1 MGPSGI
7 GQLNSSLCIM
17 SALQLVDDQF
27 GLLSN
32 LSCIGE
38 RESCVLYPWIGGG
51 GLFPLPTRT
60 STPPQSLSGFKNSEE
75 QPFLGRQDP
84 KAEVL
89 WDGEQ
94 DRRLANKV

>member
-1 MGPSGI
+1 MTSSG
-7 GQLNSSLCIM
+7 SSQIYL
-17 SALQLVDDQF
+17 ALERGKAVFSTL
-27 GLLSN
+27 GL
-32 LSCIGE
+32 
-38 RESCVLYPWIGGG
+38 GGG
-51 GLFPLPTRT
+51 FSFPSPTRT

-75 QPFLGRQDP
+75 EPFLGRQDP